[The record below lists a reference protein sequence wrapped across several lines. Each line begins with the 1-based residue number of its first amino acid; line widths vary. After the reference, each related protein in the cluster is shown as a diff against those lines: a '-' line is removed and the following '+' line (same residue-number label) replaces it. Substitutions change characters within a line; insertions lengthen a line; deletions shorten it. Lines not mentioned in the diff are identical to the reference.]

1 MKQIMFELLVT
12 GVDMLAAGIFAVPG
26 ILLLVLLFG
35 RIRRERM
42 GPLTLGLLVI
52 FELYLCAMFSVV
64 GLPALAYI
72 RFEPEFNLL
81 PLVGM
86 VENRTALLLTGL
98 NVALF
103 VPLGFFIPLLWPKYA
118 KKTWQVAGVGFGVSL
133 LVEFIQ
139 IFSFRLTDVDD
150 LIANTAGALLGFG
163 LFKLLPE
170 RRRGKLAGQPVPLWA
185 AVLLGVA
192 VVMFLSPLI
201 YSRFWDL
208 LMGK

>member
-12 GVDMLAAGIFAVPG
+12 GLDMLAAGIFAVPG
-26 ILLLVLLFG
+26 ILLLGLLFG

-103 VPLGFFIPLLWPKYA
+103 VPLGFLIPLLWPKYA
-118 KKTWQVAGVGFGVSL
+118 KKTWQMVGVGFGVSL

-170 RRRGKLAGQPVPLWA
+170 RRRGQFTGQPVPLGA
-185 AVLLGVA
+185 AVILGVA